1 MRVCKNTNQ
10 SLGITDTY
18 ARNFQEDDGKVPCG
32 KNAQSNQQ
40 MMMVLGQLDVIGHSD
55 EFVSRFLIGGF
66 SSKFGCDEN
75 FDSFEYNTGLWE
87 DFEFLGQN
95 PKLMTRQKMP
105 QDHLNEVG
113 KHDTDRNKTLEGYT
127 LGIDTREMKIRTG
140 LH

>member
-32 KNAQSNQQ
+32 KNAQSKQQ
-40 MMMVLGQLDVIGHSD
+40 TMMVLGQLDVIGHSD

-66 SSKFGCDEN
+66 SSQFGCDEKYSTHSSTIHVFGGISN
-75 FDSFEYNTGLWE
+75 FLVK
-87 DFEFLGQN
+87 N

-105 QDHLNEVG
+105 
-113 KHDTDRNKTLEGYT
+113 
-127 LGIDTREMKIRTG
+127 
-140 LH
+140 